1 MTTAMQS
8 YDIQHDVKSQNV
20 NELGMRV
27 MQARV
32 WAKRN
37 SKNLL
42 IKSPPAS
49 GKSRALMYIAL
60 DRMMNQGVKKT
71 IASVPEKSIGG
82 SFKSTELTASGFM
95 FNWHVE
101 DRNNLVSDDA
111 ERDEVSKVKSLLR
124 FLESDEEGA
133 LVCTHSTLR
142 EVFKHVEPEAF
153 EDCLVAIDEF
163 HHLSV
168 AGDNRLGNV
177 VTELLNNQRTHVL
190 GMTGSY
196 FRGDTNA
203 VLRPEHE
210 SRFTVVTFTY
220 YEQLQ
225 GYSYLKK
232 INIGHHFYSVVKG
245 EDEVAPYIAGIKE
258 LYKPGKKTIIHIP
271 QPNSK
276 ESVDKY
282 AEYDAITD
290 IIGDFIETD
299 ETTGLS
305 LFKCHK
311 TGKTVRV
318 ANFVNEDK
326 ERAITLNAMRDE
338 HVLDQ
343 VDIVIAVKMAMEGF
357 DWPAAEYAITVGAR
371 SSLTQI
377 IQIIGRVTRDYI
389 GKTEATF
396 VNLIQ
401 EPLADQELVE
411 DAVNDILKAISASLL
426 MEQVITPKFDFKSR
440 SGGSGEPETGLSSFT
455 IEGFNPPKSERV
467 KEILS
472 QDRQALL
479 IDMLNTVNGDAGVTG
494 ETARVLADDQAGAD
508 YIQNAII
515 PKVIAT
521 KYGEGELS
529 AVEEEELRQQLMLDL
544 NMPSIIKHTQ
554 RKPKGGDEGK
564 GDDGGKKQKPPSRS
578 IVDAAK
584 KLDVGDLSLDMVAKV
599 NPFMGA
605 YEVLAHAI
613 TPDMLALVRNHIRV
627 HRRGM
632 TVEEAAEFY
641 PSIKRFKA
649 ENGRLPDINSG
660 SDQER
665 QLAEALALL
674 QAARARQKQQG
685 Q

>member
-1 MTTAMQS
+1 MSTAMQS
-8 YDIQHDVKSQNV
+8 YDIQHDIKSQNV
-20 NELGMRV
+20 NELGMRA

-60 DRMMNQGVKKT
+60 DKMMNQGVKKT
-71 IASVPEKSIGG
+71 IAAVPEKSIGG
-82 SFKSTELTASGFM
+82 SFKSTALTASGFM
-95 FNWHVE
+95 FDWDVK

-111 ERDEVSKVKSLLR
+111 EHDEASKVKALLR
-124 FLESDEEGA
+124 FLASDEEGA

-142 EVFKHVEPEAF
+142 EAFKHVEPEAF

-168 AGDNRLGNV
+168 ASDNRLGNV

-290 IIGDFIETD
+290 IIGDFIGTD
-299 ETTGLS
+299 PVNGLS
-305 LFKCHK
+305 LFSCHE

-326 ERAITLNAMRDE
+326 ERQITLNAMR
-338 HVLDQ
+338 HGCVLEQ

-377 IQIIGRVTRDYI
+377 IQIIGRVTRDYPD
-389 GKTEATF
+389 KEEATF

-426 MEQVITPKFDFKSR
+426 MEQVISPKFDFKSR
-440 SGGSGEPETGLSSFT
+440 SGGSSEPDSGLTSFT

-494 ETARVLADDQAGAD
+494 ETARVLADDEAGAD
-508 YIQNAII
+508 YLQNVVV

-529 AVEEEELRQQLMLDL
+529 AEEEEELRQQLLLDL
-544 NMPSIIKHTQ
+544 NMPAIEKERRRQKDESEGTDQ
-554 RKPKGGDEGK
+554 NNSKPS
-564 GDDGGKKQKPPSRS
+564 SRS
-578 IVDAAK
+578 IIEAAK

-613 TPDMLALVRNHIRV
+613 TPEMLALVRNHIRV

-649 ENGRLPDINSG
+649 ETGRLPDINSG

>member
-1 MTTAMQS
+1 MPTAIQS
-8 YDIQHDVKSQNV
+8 YDVEHDISAQGV

-32 WAKRN
+32 WNKRN

-49 GKSRALMYIAL
+49 GKSRALMYVAIDKL
-60 DRMMNQGVKKT
+60 INQGVKKV
-71 IASVPEKSIGG
+71 IAAVPEKSIGA
-82 SFKSTELTASGFM
+82 SFKTTDLISSGF
-95 FNWHVE
+95 FADWEVE
-101 DRNNLVSDDA
+101 DNNNLVSDDV

-124 FLESDEEGA
+124 FLSSDDGGV

-142 EVFKHVEPEAF
+142 EAFKHVESEAF
-153 EDCLVAIDEF
+153 EDCLVAVDEF

-210 SRFTVVTFTY
+210 SHFTVVTFTY

-225 GYSYLKK
+225 GYTHLKK

-245 EDEVAPYIAGIKE
+245 TDDAAPYIAGIRE

-282 AEYDAITD
+282 AEYEAITD

-299 ETTGLS
+299 KETGLS
-305 LFKCHK
+305 HYKCHK
-311 TGKTVRV
+311 TGKTITV
-318 ANFVNEDK
+318 ANFVDEGK
-326 ERAITLNAMRDE
+326 ERQISLNAMQDNV
-338 HVLDQ
+338 VLDQ
-343 VDIVIAVKMAMEGF
+343 VDVIIAVRMAMEGF
-357 DWPAAEYAITVGAR
+357 DWPAAEYAITVGSR

-377 IQIIGRVTRDYI
+377 IQIIGRVTRDYA
-389 GKTEATF
+389 GKTESTF
-396 VNLIQ
+396 INLIQ

-426 MEQVITPKFDFKSR
+426 MEQVISPKFDFKSR
-440 SGGSGEPETGLSSFT
+440 SGGANDSKTGLSQFS

-479 IDMLNTVNGDAGVTG
+479 IDVLNTVNGEKGLSGDA
-494 ETARVLADDQAGAD
+494 ARLIADEKAGAD
-508 YIQNAII
+508 FLNNVII

-521 KYGEGELS
+521 KFGDDELS
-529 AVEEEELRQQLMLDL
+529 SDEEDELRQQLMLDL
-544 NMPSIIKHTQ
+544 NMPAIEKE
-554 RKPKGGDEGK
+554 RKRQKKKKDN
-564 GDDGGKKQKPPSRS
+564 DDSKNKKKAPSQT

-584 KLDVGDLSLDMVAKV
+584 KLNVDDLSLDMVSKV

-605 YEVLAHAI
+605 YEIVAHSI
-613 TPDMLALVRNHIRV
+613 TPELLLLVRNHIRV

-632 TVEEAAEFY
+632 TVEEAAPLY
-641 PSIKRFKA
+641 PAIKRFKS
-649 ENGRLPDINSG
+649 ENGRLPDINSA
-660 SDQER
+660 SDQEK
-665 QLAEALALL
+665 QLAEALAVL
-674 QAARARQKQQG
+674 QAARARNNNQQG
-685 Q
+685 

>member
-1 MTTAMQS
+1 MQS
-8 YDIQHDVKSQNV
+8 YDIQHDAKSQNV

-27 MQARV
+27 MQARA

-60 DRMMNQGVKKT
+60 DKMMNQGVKRT
-71 IASVPEKSIGG
+71 IAAVPEKSIGN
-82 SFKSTELTASGFM
+82 SFKSTDLTTFGFM
-95 FNWHVE
+95 FDWEVKDH
-101 DRNNLVSDDA
+101 NNLVSDDA
-111 ERDEVSKVKSLLR
+111 ERDEASKVKALLR
-124 FLESDEEGA
+124 FLKSDEEGA

-142 EVFKHVEPEAF
+142 EAFKHVEPEAF

-168 AGDNRLGNV
+168 SGDSRLGNV

-245 EDEVAPYIAGIKE
+245 DNEAAPYIAGIKE

-282 AEYDAITD
+282 GEYEGITD

-299 ETTGLS
+299 PLTGLS

-311 TGKTVRV
+311 TGNTIRV

-326 ERAITLNAMRDE
+326 ERQISLNAMRDDS
-338 HVLDQ
+338 VLAQ
-343 VDIVIAVKMAMEGF
+343 VDIIIAVKMAMEGF
-357 DWPAAEYAITVGAR
+357 DWPAAEYAITVGSR

-377 IQIIGRVTRDYI
+377 IQIIGRVTRDYP
-389 GKTEATF
+389 GKNEASF

-440 SGGSGEPETGLSSFT
+440 SGGSGDQEDGLSQFT

-467 KEILS
+467 KEILA

-479 IDMLNTVNGDAGVTG
+479 IDALNTVNGNNGMTGDA
-494 ETARVLADDQAGAD
+494 ARVLSDGEAGAD
-508 YIQNAII
+508 FINNVVI

-521 KYGEGELS
+521 KYGEGDLS
-529 AVEEEELRQQLMLDL
+529 TEEEEELRQQLMLDL
-544 NMPSIIKHTQ
+544 NMPAIEKE
-554 RKPKGGDEGK
+554 RKRQKKKSDDEN
-564 GDDGGKKQKPPSRS
+564 DDDDNKSKSPSRS
-578 IVDAAK
+578 IIDAAK
-584 KLDVGDLSLDMVAKV
+584 KLNVGDLSLDMVAKV
-599 NPFMGA
+599 NPFVGA

-613 TPDMLALVRNHIRV
+613 TPEMLALVRNHIRV